1 MFATA
6 LFLASAISAV
16 AAPFADGERTFLLP
30 GKIVSRADLGS
41 VDLLM
46 LDGPQ
51 EWDDILS
58 DRSRDLVCT
67 FRW

>member
-1 MFATA
+1 MFVTA

-46 LDGPQ
+46 LDGLQ
-51 EWDDILS
+51 GTDDILS

>member
-16 AAPFADGERTFLLP
+16 AAPFADGERTFLLS
-30 GKIVSRADLGS
+30 GKIVLRADLGS
-41 VDLLM
+41 ADLLM
-46 LDGPQ
+46 LDGLQ
-51 EWDDILS
+51 GTDDILS
-58 DRSRDLVCT
+58 DRSRDRVCT